1 MSLVNAF
8 GTIFLP
14 LGQVLFGWIY
24 EWMGEKSFYLYAG
37 VGGLTII
44 GSRIIKKIVK
54 ENGKGEMYKR

>member
-1 MSLVNAF
+1 MMGKIMSLVNAF

-44 GSRIIKKIVK
+44 GSRIIKK
-54 ENGKGEMYKR
+54 